1 MFAGSELCA
10 KRGIVFTVDPSDSEL
25 RAARRRASYA
35 GSVVKLGEDKPS
47 LYAGKTPLERL
58 ALQTAL
64 VERIA
69 SLSGTTHPRIARAD
83 WPGEVFN
90 IDERNNRLR

>member
-1 MFAGSELCA
+1 
-10 KRGIVFTVDPSDSEL
+10 
-25 RAARRRASYA
+25 
-35 GSVVKLGEDKPS
+35 VVKSGEDKPA

-69 SLSGTTHPRIARAD
+69 ALSPTVHPRIARAD

-90 IDERNNRLR
+90 IDERNHRLR

>member
-1 MFAGSELCA
+1 M
-10 KRGIVFTVDPSDSEL
+10 KRGMLVVMEPSDSER
-25 RAARRRASYA
+25 RAAHRRATYA
-35 GSVVKLGEDKPS
+35 GMVVHLGEDKPA

-69 SLSGTTHPRIARAD
+69 ALSPTEHPRKARTD
-83 WPGEVFN
+83 WPGEVFS

>member
-1 MFAGSELCA
+1 MEPSNSE
-10 KRGIVFTVDPSDSEL
+10 R

-35 GSVVKLGEDKPS
+35 GNVVKLGDEKPA

-69 SLSGTTHPRIARAD
+69 ALSHTVRPRIARAD